1 MPIAEISVIP
11 VGTPTISISNY
22 VAEAVKLVD
31 RSGLKY
37 RVSPMGTS
45 VEGEI
50 AVIFE
55 VVRQMHETCFAKGA
69 QRVVTTVILDDRRD
83 KAATMESKIKSVSE
97 KAGLEIG

>member
-22 VAEAVKLVD
+22 VAEAVKVAD

-45 VEGEI
+45 VEGEV
-50 AVIFE
+50 AAIFE

-97 KAGLEIG
+97 KAGIEIG